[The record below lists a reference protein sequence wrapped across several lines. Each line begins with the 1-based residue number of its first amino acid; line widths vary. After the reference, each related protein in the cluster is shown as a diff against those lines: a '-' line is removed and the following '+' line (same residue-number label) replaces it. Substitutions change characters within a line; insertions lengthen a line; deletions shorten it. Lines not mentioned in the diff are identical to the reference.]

1 MKTHK
6 AWFPSTK
13 EWKVSHTQ
21 EDRTYPNFLRP
32 HNEPLGFPYHIPQA
46 GQEECAGVSCSCSSC
61 ASGSG
66 PSSRPAADL
75 PPARRTRRWCRWSE
89 CSRPQ
94 SSSGASLGS
103 STRMLAWGQW
113 GNLSADGHGPH
124 NTSGDSCT
132 PSSRDTSVTCPAR
145 TPQLEQEAPAL
156 CSPEEPATSSPPN
169 ILTLPMCGWEVIRP
183 RYSF

>member
-13 EWKVSHTQ
+13 EWKKKN
-21 EDRTYPNFLRP
+21 EDRTYPSSLRP
-32 HNEPLGFPYHIPQA
+32 HNEPLGVPYHIPQA

-66 PSSRPAADL
+66 PSSRPAADP

-113 GNLSADGHGPH
+113 ENLSAEGHGPH
-124 NTSGDSCT
+124 YTSG
-132 PSSRDTSVTCPAR
+132 DTSVTCPAG
-145 TPQLEQEAPAL
+145 QLDCRRKLLL
-156 CSPEEPATSSPPN
+156 CAHNLLTSKHSH
-169 ILTLPMCGWEVIRP
+169 LACVWLRKWADLVIP
-183 RYSF
+183 SNF